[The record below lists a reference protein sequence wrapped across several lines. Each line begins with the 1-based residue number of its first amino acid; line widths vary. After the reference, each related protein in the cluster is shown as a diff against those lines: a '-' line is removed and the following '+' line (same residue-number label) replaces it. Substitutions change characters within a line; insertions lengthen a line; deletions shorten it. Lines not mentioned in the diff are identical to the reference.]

1 MTRTARAAYP
11 RAIIK
16 DRSESRSGLDSSM
29 RKSGAGQHNWGSI
42 ADERQLEN
50 AALEDVSLDEE
61 ESGEPHAA
69 TEDLAASSSSTRS
82 VSPSHKSEISSSP
95 SAGLSQEELE
105 KARQFRKNAFKKTA
119 EIDLSAIARTS
130 AAVGSPPADASFVRR
145 PGQDNK
151 QTIPSPV

>member
-69 TEDLAASSSSTRS
+69 TEDLAASSSST
-82 VSPSHKSEISSSP
+82 

-130 AAVGSPPADASFVRR
+130 AAVGSPPADASF
-145 PGQDNK
+145 
-151 QTIPSPV
+151 